1 EQHDVVV
8 VGGGPAG
15 LALTA
20 ALSQSDALTQ
30 THSITLVE
38 GGSLDQT
45 RGWSPRENEY
55 SNRVSSIT
63 AENKHWLIQTG
74 IWKHLDEA
82 RTRPLSELQ
91 VWDGLSNARIEFH
104 GGDDWDAAF
113 AAAMRPRRANMSTM
127 VENLNLQRAALRRI
141 DECARDRPG
150 NKRIELLDGNRVE
163 AIERVEGGWPV
174 LNLRNSKSGRT
185 RRIRA
190 RLLIGA
196 DGANSP
202 VKAYSNIESFGWAYD
217 RHGVVATLAVDPLV
231 PGQGMNTGW
240 QRFLPEGPIAFLPV
254 SDTHAS
260 LVWSTTPAYAALIK
274 SLPLE
279 VLAPLVDAAFT
290 LPHDQL
296 TSFLDSLI
304 PPPEPLS
311 GSPPAAAPLDAPALV
326 NRLQGLLVAHSQATY
341 DPSNPAAP
349 LPPSVVSVQPSSVAS
364 FPLRLSHTSS
374 YLGLP
379 TPPPPPP
386 PPAPSPSTDVMAPV
400 AAADIAQDMR
410 TVLVGD
416 AAHTVHPLA
425 GQGLNLGLADSRSL
439 STLLTRLALQGADL
453 GAYLSLKPYPK
464 ERYLANHAVL
474 SACDHLASLYARTDP
489 VSVWARSTGVEVLNE
504 LGPVKDLIMRR
515 AGSAAAADR

>member
-1 EQHDVVV
+1 MQ
-8 VGGGPAG
+8 
-15 LALTA
+15 
-20 ALSQSDALTQ
+20 
-30 THSITLVE
+30 
-38 GGSLDQT
+38 
-45 RGWSPRENEY
+45 
-55 SNRVSSIT
+55 
-63 AENKHWLIQTG
+63 
-74 IWKHLDEA
+74 
-82 RTRPLSELQ
+82 
-91 VWDGLSNARIEFH
+91 
-104 GGDDWDAAF
+104 
-113 AAAMRPRRANMSTM
+113 
-127 VENLNLQRAALRRI
+127 
-141 DECARDRPG
+141 
-150 NKRIELLDGNRVE
+150 
-163 AIERVEGGWPV
+163 
-174 LNLRNSKSGRT
+174 
-185 RRIRA
+185 
-190 RLLIGA
+190 
-196 DGANSP
+196 
-202 VKAYSNIESFGWAYD
+202 
-217 RHGVVATLAVDPLV
+217 
-231 PGQGMNTGW
+231 
-240 QRFLPEGPIAFLPV
+240 V

-260 LVWSTTPAYAALIK
+260 LVWSTTPTYAALIK

-326 NRLQGLLVAHSQATY
+326 NRLQGLLVAHSQETY

-386 PPAPSPSTDVMAPV
+386 PPPAPSPSSPDVMAPV
-400 AAADIAQDMR
+400 AAANIAQDMR

-453 GAYLSLKPYPK
+453 GAYLSLKLYPK

-515 AGSAAAADR
+515 AGSAPAADRAGTMGSSHDAGAWGAVASVLERAGQVKDVASVLGRAAIGQVGARLSRLIVQGK

>member
-1 EQHDVVV
+1 MGIDSK
-8 VGGGPAG
+8 PA
-15 LALTA
+15 
-20 ALSQSDALTQ
+20 
-30 THSITLVE
+30 
-38 GGSLDQT
+38 
-45 RGWSPRENEY
+45 
-55 SNRVSSIT
+55 
-63 AENKHWLIQTG
+63 
-74 IWKHLDEA
+74 
-82 RTRPLSELQ
+82 
-91 VWDGLSNARIEFH
+91 
-104 GGDDWDAAF
+104 
-113 AAAMRPRRANMSTM
+113 
-127 VENLNLQRAALRRI
+127 
-141 DECARDRPG
+141 
-150 NKRIELLDGNRVE
+150 
-163 AIERVEGGWPV
+163 
-174 LNLRNSKSGRT
+174 
-185 RRIRA
+185 
-190 RLLIGA
+190 
-196 DGANSP
+196 
-202 VKAYSNIESFGWAYD
+202 FG
-217 RHGVVATLAVDPLV
+217 V
-231 PGQGMNTGW
+231 Q
-240 QRFLPEGPIAFLPV
+240 V

-260 LVWSTTPAYAALIK
+260 LVWSTTPTYAALIK

-290 LPHDQL
+290 LPHAQL
-296 TSFLDSLI
+296 TSFLDSLL
-304 PPPEPLS
+304 PSPEPLAGS
-311 GSPPAAAPLDAPALV
+311 TTTSPPAAAPIDAPALA

-386 PPAPSPSTDVMAPV
+386 APSPSPSTSDEHATVMAPV
-400 AAADIAQDMR
+400 AAANIAQDMR

-489 VSVWARSTGVEVLNE
+489 VSIWARSTGVEVLNE

-515 AGSAAAADR
+515 AGSADRGTATATATGSGGHDAGAWGAVAGGGGGGGGWGGGGGQVKDVASVLGRAAIGQAGARLSRLIVQGK

>member
-1 EQHDVVV
+1 MIVR
-8 VGGGPAG
+8 
-15 LALTA
+15 
-20 ALSQSDALTQ
+20 
-30 THSITLVE
+30 THSE
-38 GGSLDQT
+38 
-45 RGWSPRENEY
+45 P
-55 SNRVSSIT
+55 
-63 AENKHWLIQTG
+63 
-74 IWKHLDEA
+74 
-82 RTRPLSELQ
+82 
-91 VWDGLSNARIEFH
+91 
-104 GGDDWDAAF
+104 
-113 AAAMRPRRANMSTM
+113 
-127 VENLNLQRAALRRI
+127 
-141 DECARDRPG
+141 
-150 NKRIELLDGNRVE
+150 
-163 AIERVEGGWPV
+163 
-174 LNLRNSKSGRT
+174 
-185 RRIRA
+185 
-190 RLLIGA
+190 
-196 DGANSP
+196 
-202 VKAYSNIESFGWAYD
+202 SFG
-217 RHGVVATLAVDPLV
+217 V
-231 PGQGMNTGW
+231 Q
-240 QRFLPEGPIAFLPV
+240 V

-260 LVWSTTPAYAALIK
+260 LVWSTTPTYAALIK

-279 VLAPLVDAAFT
+279 VLAPLIDAAFT

-296 TSFLDSLI
+296 TSFLDSLV
-304 PPPEPLS
+304 PLTGS
-311 GSPPAAAPLDAPALV
+311 TSSPPAAPIDAPALV
-326 NRLQGLLVAHSQATY
+326 DRLQGLLVAHSQATY

-386 PPAPSPSTDVMAPV
+386 APAPAPPSSTTDEQASAMAPPVV
-400 AAADIAQDMR
+400 ANIAQDLR

-425 GQGLNLGLADSRSL
+425 GQGLNLGLADARAL

-515 AGSAAAADR
+515 AGSADRGGTTGGHDDAGAWGAVASVLERAGQVKDVASVLGRAAIGQAGARLSRLIVQGK